1 MKRNH
6 MKKVVPLGRNVLVKV
21 AKNEKTTQS
30 GIVIPDTASEE
41 KSQEGVVVAVG
52 SSEKIDKAIKK
63 GVTVIFKKYAGN
75 EIEISNEEH
84 VLLDSKDDIL
94 AIVD

>member
-1 MKRNH
+1 
-6 MKKVVPLGRNVLVKV
+6 MKKVKPLGKNVLVKV
-21 AKNEKTTQS
+21 AKNEKTTDS

-41 KSQEGVVVAVG
+41 KSQEGVVVATG
-52 SSEKIDKAIKK
+52 NSEKIDKSIKK

-75 EIEISNEEH
+75 EIEIEGEDH

-94 AIVD
+94 AILE

>member
-1 MKRNH
+1 M
-6 MKKVVPLGRNVLVKV
+6 KV
-21 AKNEKTTQS
+21 AKNEKTTDS

-41 KSQEGVVVAVG
+41 KSQEGVVVATG
-52 SSEKIDKAIKK
+52 SSEKIDKSIKK

-75 EIEISNEEH
+75 EIEIEREDH

-94 AIVD
+94 AILE